1 MKPYSASAAA
11 KAVGKSVPT
20 ITRAIKSGKLSA
32 TKLEGRGYEIDP
44 AELHRLWPAVTRNPD
59 MKENML
65 GSETP
70 SETHELRDKVEAL
83 QAEKVSML
91 EKRVADLETERD
103 EWRKQAQ
110 QLALTAPTRENS
122 LEPPQ
127 GSLEKGRGLFAWFG
141 KTKTA

>member
-32 TKLEGRGYEIDP
+32 RKLNNGGYEIDP
-44 AELHRLWPAVTRNPD
+44 AELHRVWPAITHDLN
-59 MKENML
+59 MKEVML

-70 SETHELRDKVEAL
+70 IGTCELQDKIEAL
-83 QAEKVSML
+83 QEEKVAML
-91 EKRVADLETERD
+91 EQRVADLETERD

-110 QLALTAPTRENS
+110 QLALAAPAQS
-122 LEPPQ
+122 SP
-127 GSLEKGRGLFAWFG
+127 EKGRGLFGWFG
-141 KTKTA
+141 KARTA